1 MRLLL
6 ALQAALL
13 RLAPRAFRE
22 RFGAEL
28 LDVSERVLAN
38 ERRKRGPAGA
48 WLAGSRQILDLAH
61 NVLKLQLESLTM
73 RTTLLLL
80 PLALLAAAGTG
91 WVDTHAEEV
100 QPAALLLVLA
110 TAALSFFEPRRAWL
124 WWLVLGLSIPG
135 AHLWAR
141 SAGTPLP
148 YEVNS
153 FGGTFLAL
161 LPAGLGALLGLGSRK
176 VLRARR
182 VSPG

>member
-6 ALQAALL
+6 VLQAALL

-28 LDVSERVLAN
+28 LDVSEDVLAD
-38 ERRKRGPAGA
+38 ERRAHGRVRA
-48 WLAGSRQILDLAH
+48 WLAGLGQLGDVSF
-61 NVLKLQLESLTM
+61 NVLHLQLESPTM

-100 QPAALLLVLA
+100 QPAALLLVLS
-110 TAALSFFEPRRAWL
+110 TAALSFFDSRRAWL
-124 WWLVLGLSIPG
+124 WCLVLGLSIP
-135 AHLWAR
+135 ATHLWAR
-141 SAGTPLP
+141 SIGMALP
-148 YEVNS
+148 YEVGS

-161 LPAGLGALLGLGSRK
+161 VPAGIGALLGLGASRM
-176 VLRARR
+176 LRARR
-182 VSPG
+182 ISPG